1 MCFVLFHKNK
11 MKNKIAIEF
20 GKRLATQRTKKGLL
34 QKELSELCGF
44 SINYI
49 GVLERGEK
57 NISLEKVFVLAEQ
70 LECSIYDLIPTQ

>member
-1 MCFVLFHKNK
+1 MFHKIK

-20 GKRLATQRTKKGLL
+20 GERLALQRKKKGLL

-44 SINYI
+44 SLNYI

-57 NISLEKVFVLAEQ
+57 NITLEKVFTIAEK
-70 LECSIYDLIPTQ
+70 LGCSVYDLIPAEAS

>member
-1 MCFVLFHKNK
+1 MIFHKIK

-20 GKRLATQRTKKGLL
+20 GERLASQRKKKGLL

-44 SINYI
+44 SLNYV

-57 NISLEKVFVLAEQ
+57 NITLEKVFVLAEK
-70 LECSIYDLIPTQ
+70 LECSVYDLIPAQ

>member
-1 MCFVLFHKNK
+1 

-20 GKRLATQRTKKGLL
+20 GKKLATQRTKKGLL
-34 QKELSELCGF
+34 QKELSVLCGF

>member
-1 MCFVLFHKNK
+1 

-20 GKRLATQRTKKGLL
+20 GKRLAIQRKQKGLL

-44 SINYI
+44 SLNYV

-57 NISLEKVFVLAEQ
+57 NITLEKVFVLAEK
-70 LECSIYDLIPTQ
+70 LGCSVCDLIPEQKNT